1 MENQKKFENEEE
13 VTKRYLNAVDEFIET
28 AKKDVNVIAVVIAGS
43 LANDVVWEKSDI
55 DAFVVVRDQKIA
67 VPEFCLD
74 ADGIVLNMNVQERNS
89 FVRML
94 EGGGF
99 VNSFMSKA
107 HVMYTTDDSITKMVE
122 QNKIVGKKDAQRSA
136 MMSACDAVCF
146 IEKAE
151 KWLYVKKDYTY
162 CRYYIIKIAES
173 LANLEIWM
181 AGEAPGREALQRAQ
195 ALNPLLTERFYYY
208 PMSRELTSGELEE
221 LIAEADNYL
230 MEHIDYISAPVT
242 EYLEDGEIKTLTM
255 FYRHF
260 RAGGHFLVHLLVYLA
275 SKGII
280 DQVSET
286 IRITPKSR
294 PNFEEI
300 AFMSTKSTQI

>member
-1 MENQKKFENEEE
+1 MAKKFESEEE
-13 VTKRYLNAVDEFIET
+13 VTRRYLAAVEEFIET
-28 AKKDVNVIAVVIAGS
+28 AKNDVNVIAVVIAGS

-55 DAFVVVRDQKIA
+55 DACVVVRDQKIS

-74 ADGIVLNMNVQERNS
+74 ADGIVLNMNVQERS
-89 FVRML
+89 AFVRML
-94 EGGGF
+94 EAGGF

-107 HVMYTTDDSITKMVE
+107 QVMYTADDSITKMVE
-122 QNKIVGKKDAQRSA
+122 QNKTVGAKDAQRSA
-136 MMSACDAVCF
+136 MLAACDAVCF

-151 KWLYVKKDYTY
+151 KWLYIKKDYTY
-162 CRYYIIKIAES
+162 CRYYIIKLAES

-181 AGEAPGREALQRAQ
+181 AKEAPGREALQRAQ
-195 ALNPLLTERFYYY
+195 AINPQLVERFYYY
-208 PMSRELTSGELEE
+208 PMGRELTADELEG
-221 LIAEADNYL
+221 LLGEADDYL
-230 MEHIDYISAPVT
+230 MGRINHISEPIL
-242 EYLEDGEIKTLTM
+242 EFLEDGEIKTLTM

-275 SKGII
+275 KKGII

-294 PNFEEI
+294 PSFEEI
-300 AFMSTKSTQI
+300 AFMSIRNK